1 MSGFGTSF
9 GFRLLCVGGIVFLAN
24 AALLILQLLAGR
36 LLAPFVGSSLET
48 WTSVIGS
55 FLAGIALG
63 NAFGSKLVQR
73 GAGRRTLAL
82 LLLASAAATV
92 GMVGF
97 SELLNLTHLQRILP
111 LEWRIPVLAMLFCF
125 PAGFFLSTPTPLA
138 IHLSLPDLSR
148 AGSIAGLIFALST
161 LGSLLGNYLTG
172 FYLIPNLAVNQ
183 IVFSTAAGLVV
194 LAFMSLLLVSSQQD
208 YPSGLAVHRSLFNT
222 DPMPIRRGFMIVFC
236 CSFAG
241 MTLELTASRMLAQVM
256 GVSIFTWT
264 GVIGVML
271 AGTALGNTLGG
282 WLGDRVGKASSTAGR
297 NTLATC
303 LVLASIINVG
313 VLLAFGFMVSVEAFS
328 TWPIQSRVLAW
339 TFVLFFPPMFLLGTI
354 TPQVIRLCL
363 SDASET
369 GSIAGRIYAWS
380 TGGAIIGTFA
390 TGYVL
395 LANFGMFHTLI
406 GVATLPVLMG
416 FFVTQVWKKP
426 VLLYAISIT
435 FGIVICTGLWL
446 TYAVS
451 GVERESN
458 YYTIR
463 VPVNELP
470 VIRDGREPVEPQMAL
485 AGVGGL
491 FNPPGTVITLQLDR
505 LVHSRIKPHDPTYLS
520 YAHEQVQLEILRGI
534 AALHSQEQRVLV
546 IGGGGYTFP
555 RAARTILPK
564 SIVDVVEIDPAVT
577 AVSYDKLALDPK
589 LNIKSFAMDG
599 RQFITEKARPGEYDL
614 ITLDAVND
622 LTVPAHLLTKEF
634 HDLARRAMKPEGVY
648 LLTVIDVL
656 NDGQLWKAA
665 VHTLRKTFK
674 NVCVLTSEK
683 VADLE
688 GQRVLVI
695 YASEI
700 PFDEQILLSVLT
712 TNAVDRPYT
721 YPLTFEEM
729 EEMLDRTPILV
740 LTDQYAPVD
749 NLMAGVYRQRKEGT
763 NLKPAPN
770 K

>member
-1 MSGFGTSF
+1 MTGFGTSL
-9 GFRLLCVGGIVFLAN
+9 GFRLVCVGGIVFLAN
-24 AALLILQLLAGR
+24 AALLVLQLLAGR

-63 NAFGSKLVQR
+63 NAYGGRLVQR
-73 GAGRRTLAL
+73 GAGRQTLGMVL
-82 LLLASAAATV
+82 LMGAGATIGMITCCELLARL
-92 GMVGF
+92 GWHR
-97 SELLNLTHLQRILP
+97 LLP
-111 LEWRIPVLAMLFCF
+111 LDFRIPVLAMVLCF
-125 PAGFFLSTPTPLA
+125 PPGFFLSLPTPLA
-138 IHLSLPDLSR
+138 ISLSLSDLNR
-148 AGSIAGLIFALST
+148 AGRIAGLIFALST

-183 IVFSTAAGLVV
+183 IIFMTAASLVV
-194 LAFMSLLLVSSQQD
+194 LAAASLILLPKSVEKPSELSPTDSQSI
-208 YPSGLAVHRSLFNT
+208 PE
-222 DPMPIRRGFMIVFC
+222 PMPMRRGYLIVFC

-282 WLGDRVGKASSTAGR
+282 WLGDIMNRSSSTKGR
-297 NTLATC
+297 HTLATF
-303 LVLASIINVG
+303 LVSASIINVG
-313 VLLAFGFMVSVEAFS
+313 VLLAFGFMVSAEAFS
-328 TWPIQSRVLAW
+328 SWPIQLRVLAW
-339 TFVLFFPPMFLLGTI
+339 TFALFFPPMFLLGTI
-354 TPQVIRLCL
+354 TPQVIRICL
-363 SDASET
+363 HPDEEA
-369 GSIAGRIYAWS
+369 GAIAGKIYAWS
-380 TGGAIIGTFA
+380 TAGAIIGTFA

-395 LANFGMFHTLI
+395 LARFGMFHTLI
-406 GVATLPVLMG
+406 GVALLPVLMA
-416 FFVTQVWKKP
+416 FLVTKIWRKP
-426 VLLYAISIT
+426 VLLYAVSIT
-435 FGIVICTGLWL
+435 VGTVICAGLWL

-463 VPVNELP
+463 VPINEEP
-470 VIRDGREPVEPQMAL
+470 VLRDGREPVEPQMAL
-485 AGVGGL
+485 AGVAGM
-491 FNPPGTVITLQLDR
+491 FNPPKTVITLQLDR
-505 LVHSRIKPHDPTYLS
+505 LVHSRVKPHDPTYLS
-520 YAHEQVQLEILRGI
+520 YAHEQVHLEILRSI
-534 AALHSQEQRVLV
+534 AAVEAQEQRVLV

-564 SIVDVVEIDPAVT
+564 SVMHVVEIDPAVT
-577 AVSYDKLALDPK
+577 AVSYEKLALDPK
-589 LNIKSFAMDG
+589 LNIQSFAMDG
-599 RQFITEKARPGEYDL
+599 RQFITEKAKPGDYDL

-634 HDLARRAMKPEGVY
+634 NDQAKAALKPDGVY

-665 VHTLRKTFK
+665 VHTLRKSFK
-674 NVCVLTSEK
+674 HICVLTAEQ
-683 VADLE
+683 VNDLE

-695 YASEI
+695 YACDQ
-700 PFDEQILLSVLT
+700 PFDEDKLLTVLT
-712 TNAVDRPYT
+712 TKAVDRPYT
-721 YPLTFEEM
+721 YPLAFDYM
-729 EEMLDRTPILV
+729 EEMLDRTPKLV

-749 NLMAGVYRQRKEGT
+749 NLMAGVYRQRKEG
-763 NLKPAPN
+763 NVKPAPE